1 METMTPPALETVSCA
16 GGQTF
21 SSWLSILAGA
31 HVLIHQKKL
40 ELVALNR
47 TLRCTDSSLAA
58 LHTCLQECQFPG

>member
-1 METMTPPALETVSCA
+1 METLAPPALGTVPY
-16 GGQTF
+16 GRGQTF

-40 ELVALNR
+40 ELVALNPP
-47 TLRCTDSSLAA
+47 LRCTDSSLAV